1 MMFCWGCMRFIIYAL
16 FLLPTTISIVY
27 IHFLHWYVG
36 FYICIYPPTDLS
48 DHNFKLSLGI
58 KRQKSVPIKKMQKF
72 NQMLHA
78 ILKWWHLSFIL
89 LLFEFD
95 GLSWLRLVLS
105 FFFWNHGRISIPRS
119 EYVHKTIWIYYL
131 ELKQCIVFT

>member
-1 MMFCWGCMRFIIYAL
+1 MFLKRRQMCNREDQKRERHILADLAQGTLKNRWCFVGMYVCVLLYTHCFCSPPLYILFAL
-16 FLLPTTISIVY
+16 VCSVL
-27 IHFLHWYVG
+27 
-36 FYICIYPPTDLS
+36 YPPTDLS

-78 ILKWWHLSFIL
+78 ILKWWHLSFIM

-105 FFFWNHGRISIPRS
+105 FFF
-119 EYVHKTIWIYYL
+119 
-131 ELKQCIVFT
+131 LKSW